1 MPVEYVSGDLFKNRV
16 KAEALGHGCNCAGS
30 MGAGI
35 AVGFKERYPAM
46 FEEYRRRCKAK
57 PPEFTL
63 GTTFLWREQASSA
76 EWNERPDGKPAVFNL
91 GTQPRPGRGATY
103 PAVESAL
110 RAVRELADA
119 EGIRSIALPRIAA
132 GYGGL
137 SWKRVKALIE
147 AVFADWAGTLYVYEE
162 FRPEE

>member
-1 MPVEYVSGDLFKNRV
+1 MPIEFVAGDLFVNRV
-16 KAEALGHGCNCAGS
+16 RAEALAHGCNCAGS

-35 AVGFKERYPAM
+35 AVGFKQRYPAM

-63 GTTFLWREQASSA
+63 GDVFLWREA
-76 EWNERPDGKPAVFNL
+76 DKPAVFNL

-103 PAVESAL
+103 PVVELVLKAL
-110 RAVRELADA
+110 RPAADEA
-119 EGIRSIALPRIAA
+119 GIRSIAMPRIAA

-137 SWKRVKALIE
+137 SWTKVRAQIE
-147 AVFADWAGTLYVYEE
+147 TVFADWSGMLYVYEE
-162 FRPEE
+162 FKQGE

>member
-1 MPVEYVSGDLFKNRV
+1 MPIEFVSGDLFVNRV
-16 KAEALGHGCNCAGS
+16 NAEAFAHGCNCAGS

-46 FEEYRRRCKAK
+46 FEEFRRKCKTK

-63 GTTFLWREQASSA
+63 GDVFLWRE
-76 EWNERPDGKPAVFNL
+76 EGKPAVFNL

-103 PAVESAL
+103 PVVEMALKAL
-110 RAVRELADA
+110 RAAADEA
-119 EGIRSIALPRIAA
+119 GIRSIAMPRIAA

-137 SWKRVKALIE
+137 SWKKVRAQIE
-147 AVFADWAGTLYVYEE
+147 ATFADWSGMLYVYEE
-162 FRPEE
+162 YKAGE